1 MVTRMAGVFV
11 MKLAERDTLSFS
23 AANTE
28 TMINDYVS
36 AIDQPMIVRNKIK
49 DLFYDFLGFNG
60 TRSIRRSEVSC

>member
-23 AANTE
+23 SINTE

-36 AIDQPMIVRNKIK
+36 AIDQPMIVSWYLKIFN
-49 DLFYDFLGFNG
+49 DSLGFNG
-60 TRSIRRSEVSC
+60 TGSARCAQISC